1 MRLRRY
7 NSPLP
12 SPPPSTH
19 SFNTILEQ
27 SISIPSARHDKHGA
41 NADFSPR
48 VSKESEESKG
58 EGGRGG
64 WGGKW
69 KVSGLSQGE
78 QTGWLD
84 SRKVSLH
91 AIGVTRSF
99 EPEWRWSKQRRVKFL
114 SDGSRGGSESG
125 GRERVRERSLLDYA
139 APSSRLT
146 SPRPPQDSRVGSHRL
161 RREYPWSLVSFLPR
175 LHSFSPLASKSGPFS
190 SFFLR
195 DERGNILE
203 NFTRGGGGQ
212 RSRDRGRKFY
222 SPSVFGRSCR
232 FAATDTFSRQLG
244 RGNGREK

>member
-19 SFNTILEQ
+19 SFNTILEYNRYRSLLLVTTSTAQ
-27 SISIPSARHDKHGA
+27 MRISRRASRK
-41 NADFSPR
+41 NR
-48 VSKESEESKG
+48 RNRRE
-58 EGGRGG
+58 RGG
-64 WGGKW
+64 GGVGGKW

-146 SPRPPQDSRVGSHRL
+146 SPPSPGFPGRKPSPSTRISLVLGFLPPSITLVFSSRLEIGSL
-161 RREYPWSLVSFLPR
+161 FFFFSPRRE
-175 LHSFSPLASKSGPFS
+175 
-190 SFFLR
+190 
-195 DERGNILE
+195 
-203 NFTRGGGGQ
+203 
-212 RSRDRGRKFY
+212 
-222 SPSVFGRSCR
+222 
-232 FAATDTFSRQLG
+232 
-244 RGNGREK
+244 REYT

>member
-1 MRLRRY
+1 MRISRRASRK
-7 NSPLP
+7 NRR
-12 SPPPSTH
+12 
-19 SFNTILEQ
+19 NRRE
-27 SISIPSARHDKHGA
+27 
-41 NADFSPR
+41 
-48 VSKESEESKG
+48 
-58 EGGRGG
+58 RGG
-64 WGGKW
+64 GGVGGKW

-146 SPRPPQDSRVGSHRL
+146 SPRPPQDSRVESHRL

-232 FAATDTFSRQLG
+232 FVATDTFSRQLG

>member
-125 GRERVRERSLLDYA
+125 GRERSLLDYA

-203 NFTRGGGGQ
+203 NFTTGGGGQ

>member
-146 SPRPPQDSRVGSHRL
+146 SPRPPQDSRVESHRL

-232 FAATDTFSRQLG
+232 FVATDTFSRQLG